1 MKTEVL
7 QAVDK
12 AAIERAAQILKKGG
26 LVAFPT
32 DTVYGVGAHGFSSEA
47 IERLYIAK
55 ERPSE
60 KAIPLLIAKRE
71 DLSLVS
77 KDVPEIAWRLIERFW
92 PGGLTLVLPKAPGLP
107 DILCA
112 GGDSVAV
119 RMPDHP
125 IALALIEAAGAPLAA
140 TSANISG
147 HPSPVTAEEV
157 QRELGGRIELILD
170 GGRCPGGMPSTVLD
184 LTTETPTILR
194 LGPVSREE
202 IEEMLNEKSLR
213 II

>member
-1 MKTEVL
+1 VKTEIL
-7 QAVDK
+7 PANIESIAV
-12 AAIERAAQILKKGG
+12 AVQILARGG

-32 DTVYGVGAHGFSSEA
+32 DTVYGVGAHGFSPEA

-55 ERPSE
+55 ERPEE

-77 KDVPEIAWRLIERFW
+77 KEVPEMAWRLIERFW

-125 IALALIEAAGAPLAA
+125 IALALIEAVGVPLAT

-147 HPSPVTAEEV
+147 HPSPVMAEEV
-157 QRELGGRIELILD
+157 QRELEGRIELILD
-170 GGRCPGGMPSTVLD
+170 GGRCPGGISSTVLD
-184 LTTETPTILR
+184 LTMEPPTILR
-194 LGPVSREE
+194 LGPVSKEE
-202 IEEMLNEKSLR
+202 IEVLLSGEQ
-213 II
+213 

>member
-7 QAVDK
+7 RAVAK
-12 AAIERAAQILKKGG
+12 AAIERAAQILKDGG

-55 ERPSE
+55 ERPRE
-60 KAIPLLIAKRE
+60 KAIPLLIARRE
-71 DLSLVS
+71 DLFLVS
-77 KDVPEIAWRLIERFW
+77 RDVPEIAWRLIERFW

-107 DILCA
+107 DVLCVS
-112 GGDSVAV
+112 GDSVAV

-125 IALALIEAAGAPLAA
+125 IALALIEAAGVPLAT

-147 HPSPVTAEEV
+147 HPSPVMAEEV
-157 QRELGGRIELILD
+157 QQELGGRIELILD
-170 GGRCPGGMPSTVLD
+170 GGRCPGGISSTVLD
-184 LTTETPTILR
+184 LTMEPPTILR

-202 IEEMLNEKSLR
+202 IEELLSRER
-213 II
+213 